1 MSIKYGSLPNGLKE
15 LEPKMP
21 ATPEVNAVSVGV
33 ATKQAPEKVV
43 EEANPQPRKTITNWK
58 ALYDTKLYPTMIKCE
73 GYFPMHPFNSGCHT
87 VMNLKPEQLLS
98 HVEADH
104 GGGFFLS
111 FRENV
116 INDQMGAR
124 TIKLGYWDGWLK
136 LQELGLEVRDL
147 RCDICD
153 EEIPVNSRSIV
164 RHLKPHAGKS
174 TRVKP
179 GGDFLITLSKE
190 IPQDSV
196 TDEE

>member
-1 MSIKYGSLPNGLKE
+1 
-15 LEPKMP
+15 MP
-21 ATPEVNAVSVGV
+21 AVINTDVVGA
-33 ATKQAPEKVV
+33 ATKTAPEIVAD
-43 EEANPQPRKTITNWK
+43 EINSAPRKTITNWK

-87 VMNLKPEQLLS
+87 VMNLKPEQLFC
-98 HVEADH
+98 HAVDQDH

-124 TIKLGYWDGWLK
+124 TIKLAYWDGWLK
-136 LQELGLEVRDL
+136 LQELGLEIRDL

-196 TDEE
+196 IDEE